1 MLVGGN
7 CLLPQQQERKQLKV
21 DVMLEP
27 HRGDT
32 QKPGTCRLYGLLCF
46 CFFIQCSAA
55 YNEAC
60 ILSLLNFPCISRFP
74 LWAYSKGNFKTRVV
88 MKISHQDS
96 GIGIG
101 HCGVLNSTSCLV
113 WFYSSCHSLLP
124 STYIWFL
131 TEANS
136 ILRGS
141 LFVLGAFWVT

>member
-1 MLVGGN
+1 
-7 CLLPQQQERKQLKV
+7 
-21 DVMLEP
+21 
-27 HRGDT
+27 
-32 QKPGTCRLYGLLCF
+32 
-46 CFFIQCSAA
+46 
-55 YNEAC
+55 
-60 ILSLLNFPCISRFP
+60 
-74 LWAYSKGNFKTRVV
+74 
-88 MKISHQDS
+88 MKISHQDI

-131 TEANS
+131 TEANL